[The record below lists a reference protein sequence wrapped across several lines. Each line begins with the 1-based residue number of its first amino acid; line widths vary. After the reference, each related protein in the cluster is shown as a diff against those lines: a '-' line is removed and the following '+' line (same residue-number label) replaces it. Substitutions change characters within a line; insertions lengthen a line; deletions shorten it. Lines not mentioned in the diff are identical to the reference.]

1 MNTVIEQVSL
11 AASGSDL
18 PLLFSI
24 FAAVVLLVMG
34 GLAVRPAAPSMEK
47 RLGLAATQKSA
58 TSLSYEDK
66 SARSLLRRLD
76 RSLAPQDDKKRSS
89 VLRSL
94 VQAGYYSR
102 YAVSVYY
109 AIRVGLA
116 LALPL
121 ATLIAIPVAVGVL
134 PVHQMYTLGMAALAT
149 GFFGP
154 SIVLNSWISDRQRA
168 VREAF
173 PDALDLLLICVEA
186 GLALNAALVRVSNE
200 LDQAH
205 PLLCEHFRMVSQ
217 EMQAGA
223 SREAALRKMGERVG
237 IEEVTALVSLLVQ
250 SESMGVSV
258 AHTLRVYTSEM
269 RRKRLLRAE
278 EHANKL
284 PVRMVLPLAGFVMP
298 AFLIVIITPSVIRIS
313 GALLPALAGN

>member
-1 MNTVIEQVSL
+1 MNAVIEQGYL
-11 AASGSDL
+11 AVAGSDL
-18 PLLFSI
+18 PLLLSI

-34 GLAVRPAAPSMEK
+34 GLAALPAAPSMEK
-47 RLGLAATQKSA
+47 RLGLAGNQKGT
-58 TSLSYEDK
+58 TSLSYEDRN
-66 SARSLLRRLD
+66 ARSLLKRLD
-76 RSLAPQDDKKRSS
+76 RSLAPQDDKNRSS
-89 VLRSL
+89 VLRRL

-102 YAVSVYY
+102 YAVSTYY

-116 LALPL
+116 LALPI
-121 ATLIAIPVAVGVL
+121 ATLIAIPLAVGAL
-134 PVHQMYTLGMAALAT
+134 PVHQMYVLAMAALAV

-154 SIVLNSWISDRQRA
+154 SIVVNSWISDRQRA
-168 VREAF
+168 VRESF

-186 GLALNAALVRVSNE
+186 GLGLNAALVRVSGE

-217 EMQAGA
+217 EMQAGS
-223 SREAALRKMGERVG
+223 SREAALRKLGERVG

-258 AHTLRVYTSEM
+258 AHTLRIYTAEM

-298 AFLIVIITPSVIRIS
+298 AFLIVITAPAIIRIS